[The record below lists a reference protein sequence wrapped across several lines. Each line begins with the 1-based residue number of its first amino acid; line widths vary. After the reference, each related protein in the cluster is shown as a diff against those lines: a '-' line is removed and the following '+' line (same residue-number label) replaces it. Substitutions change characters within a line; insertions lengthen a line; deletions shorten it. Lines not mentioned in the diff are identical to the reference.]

1 MFGLAL
7 FFALPFVLSAGAVF
21 FVPVAAAI
29 VIALIMFPLAD
40 RMCRIGLPNSLASLF
55 SVATFCFIA
64 VGSLILVVQPTLAWF
79 AAFPSLVSGLQSK
92 LTPIRDFIISATAL
106 VQKLQEAVCPGY
118 AAPTKKVVFSGPSL
132 LEKALLATPS
142 AVIETLFVISLA
154 LFVVTAR
161 VGLKRNLILGRHSV
175 GGSLMAAQTI
185 QNVINRV
192 SDYISSILV
201 DPMQV
206 ELHAADCWRCLTK
219 GEEIMDNA
227 TITDVEP
234 APIYVS
240 LELST
245 RSRLVASQFP
255 ESARLS
261 LCKIAAGDSAAL
273 LSHLQKLKDRAA
285 RKVQGRLA
293 IRLCFVI
300 GYDGFSIARMLLAKG
315 IDIYVLAPAS
325 FLVSRRGKRVKT
337 DRIDAEAMIGI
348 LKAYLAGDTSVYRT
362 VAVPTP
368 EEEDARRLTRERSDL
383 VRERARII
391 SRIRGLLA
399 LHGIREVRAIWGGK
413 WADQLDD
420 MRTGD
425 GRPLTQN
432 QRRQIE
438 RCFGRLALLNDQ
450 IKLVEAD
457 RVQAITSEATSFP
470 CPEKAVRLEQ
480 LKRISPNSSTMLV
493 AEVFCR
499 QFGNQRQLASFLG
512 LGLSPY
518 NSGSV
523 ERDQGISKGGNH
535 GTRVLLVE
543 PAWCWLVY
551 QPASEPS
558 QWYSDRYKGRGKRSA
573 KVGIIALARKLLI
586 ALWRFVETGLV
597 PQGAELRAT

>member
-348 LKAYLAGDTSVYRT
+348 LKAYLAGDTSVCRT

-383 VRERARII
+383 VRE
-391 SRIRGLLA
+391 
-399 LHGIREVRAIWGGK
+399 
-413 WADQLDD
+413 
-420 MRTGD
+420 
-425 GRPLTQN
+425 
-432 QRRQIE
+432 
-438 RCFGRLALLNDQ
+438 
-450 IKLVEAD
+450 
-457 RVQAITSEATSFP
+457 QAITSEATSFP